1 MAVKKRYSVY
11 HKKTEMPLILYAK
24 AEECAKAMGIAPNS
38 FFKRIMR
45 MKSGKIEPYKWL
57 IYEDEV
63 DDDGDV
69 LL

>member
-11 HKKTEMPLILYAK
+11 YKKDELPLILYAK
-24 AEECAKAMGIAPNS
+24 AEECAKAMGIGTNA

-45 MKSGKIEPYKWL
+45 MKSGKTEPYTWL

-69 LL
+69 LP